1 MKKLYKHEWSFFK
14 ENLVIKFGWILVL
27 SFFFGELFYFS
38 FLHNPEIMKKIM
50 DSVVERFQKEGLTDL
65 QRQSSLWLALKI
77 FYVNLR
83 STFLFTLLGFIPFL
97 VGTVLFFGMFPLLLG
112 VTLASLITKGFDF
125 FTFFKF
131 TAPHGVFELT
141 AVFYGVSLGAYLSLE
156 ITKKLFS
163 RYRQKTLPFWELTKP
178 VFKSYPLII
187 IPLLAL
193 AALVEAFIT
202 PLLK

>member
-1 MKKLYKHEWSFFK
+1 MKKLYEHEWLFFK
-14 ENLVIKFGWILVL
+14 ENLVIKFGWIIVL

-50 DSVVERFQKEGLTDL
+50 DSVVERFQKEGLIDL
-65 QRQSSLWLALKI
+65 QRQSSFWLALKI

-131 TAPHGVFELT
+131 TAPHGVFELI

-178 VFKSYPLII
+178 VFTSYPLVI

-202 PLLK
+202 PLMK